1 MPKKGQG
8 LNERNLKEE
17 GKVKASELAVIV
29 KLTKMEILELTLRT
43 NDIIETEKFY
53 GQTIGL
59 KKTQQ
64 TEKSISFNV
73 GTSNLIFELID
84 KEQSPK
90 YHFAF
95 NIPTNKIE
103 EAINWT
109 SQRTNLIAVADN
121 NFVADFENWKAKA
134 IYFFDNNQNIL
145 EFICRSDLNNFVDST
160 FSIDTILN
168 INEIGIVADR
178 PMEIAN
184 EIIEKTSTIYFLKG
198 PKREEFVAVGTD
210 NGLFVISDPKRNW
223 YPTQQKAEKQPLKV
237 KIKVAENEFE
247 LEFNS
252 GETATANGVPI

>member
-134 IYFFDNNQNIL
+134 IYFFDNNQNVL
-145 EFICRSDLNNFVDST
+145 EFICRSDLKNPVDRI

-168 INEIGIVADR
+168 INEIGIVTDK
-178 PMEIAN
+178 PLEIAK
-184 EIIEKTSTIYFLKG
+184 EIIEKTKTIFFSKG
-198 PKREEFVAVGTD
+198 PKREDFVAVGTD
-210 NGLFVISDPKRNW
+210 SGLFVISNPKRNW
-223 YPTQQKAEKQPLKV
+223 YPTEQKAEKYIVKA
-237 KIKVAENEFE
+237 KIKVAGNEFE

-252 GETATANGVPI
+252 PENGHSNN